1 MRFFQKRHRKFHVR
15 KNYLYMFIKGFF
27 IICLTIDT
35 LFFDHDVYNAYCWS
49 SFGDAVEILGGTL
62 NTVVDCDCF

>member
-1 MRFFQKRHRKFHVR
+1 
-15 KNYLYMFIKGFF
+15 MFIKGFF

-35 LFFDHDVYNAYCWS
+35 LFFDHDVYNAHCWS
-49 SFGDAVEILGGTL
+49 SLGDAVEILGGTL

>member
-1 MRFFQKRHRKFHVR
+1 
-15 KNYLYMFIKGFF
+15 MFIKGFF

-35 LFFDHDVYNAYCWS
+35 LFFYHDVNNAYCGS
-49 SFGDAVEILGGTL
+49 SLGDAVEILGGTL